1 MGWFDEQIKD
11 RKRND
16 DDAFAEAFANM
27 ASAITG
33 KRTEASLNND
43 SAVTKDSINQILT
56 PYHVKTREVP
66 EKISANKQQIEY
78 VNRT

>member
-33 KRTEASLNND
+33 KRTEAS
-43 SAVTKDSINQILT
+43 
-56 PYHVKTREVP
+56 
-66 EKISANKQQIEY
+66 
-78 VNRT
+78 

>member
-27 ASAITG
+27 ASAITAPSQRMPLM
-33 KRTEASLNND
+33 KYSN
-43 SAVTKDSINQILT
+43 IIM
-56 PYHVKTREVP
+56 
-66 EKISANKQQIEY
+66 
-78 VNRT
+78 

>member
-33 KRTEASLNND
+33 KRTEASLNNNKD
-43 SAVTKDSINQILT
+43 VTKDAIHEILK
-56 PYHVKTREVP
+56 YYNVKSREAP
-66 EKISANKQQIEY
+66 EEISGMNEKIE
-78 VNRT
+78 

>member
-27 ASAITG
+27 ASAISK
-33 KRTEASLNND
+33 KRIEASLNND
-43 SAVTKDSINQILT
+43 RAVTKDIFKLSFA
-56 PYHVKTREVP
+56 Y
-66 EKISANKQQIEY
+66 
-78 VNRT
+78 